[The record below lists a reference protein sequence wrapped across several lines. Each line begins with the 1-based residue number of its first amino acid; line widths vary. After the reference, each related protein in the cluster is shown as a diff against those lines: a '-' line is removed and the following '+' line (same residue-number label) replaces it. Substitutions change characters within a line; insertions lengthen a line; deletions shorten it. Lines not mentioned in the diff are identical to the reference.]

1 MGVSERFDFWC
12 YLVLS
17 CFTTGAIYPIVAHWQ
32 WHEQGWLFQLGFL
45 DFAGSNVVHFL
56 GGVSAFVACHLVGPR
71 LSVQRTR
78 NYSLIEDDNERR
90 TKLLMQQLKN
100 DSTPVHVLF
109 GSFMLCIGWL
119 SFNCGSMTT
128 VEDNEVGIGLIAMNT
143 LLGAAAGSV
152 STSALSAYRYN
163 GQTKIDYICNGMLGG
178 LVAVTANC
186 DAVDTWAAV
195 VIGAITPV
203 FLELGD
209 WINLKFGI
217 DDVIGAVP
225 VHGACGV
232 WGVIAT
238 GFFHVEYG
246 CLYSGKFRFLGVQ
259 ILGLLVTGVWAATLT
274 FLWIAAMNRWMRP
287 IRISPDLEESGADG
301 PEHGIVNVVTVPG
314 VADEVFKG
322 DLEMMRAI
330 KATKPIP

>member
-1 MGVSERFDFWC
+1 MG
-12 YLVLS
+12 
-17 CFTTGAIYPIVAHWQ
+17 
-32 WHEQGWLFQLGFL
+32 
-45 DFAGSNVVHFL
+45 
-56 GGVSAFVACHLVGPR
+56 
-71 LSVQRTR
+71 
-78 NYSLIEDDNERR
+78 
-90 TKLLMQQLKN
+90 
-100 DSTPVHVLF
+100 
-109 GSFMLCIGWL
+109 LCIGWL

-128 VEDNEVGIGLIAMNT
+128 VEGNTAGIGLIAMNT

-152 STSALSAYRYN
+152 APSALSAYRYK

-195 VIGAITPV
+195 GIG
-203 FLELGD
+203 
-209 WINLKFGI
+209 
-217 DDVIGAVP
+217 DVIGAVP

-259 ILGLLVTGVWAATLT
+259 ILGLLVTGVWAGCLT
-274 FLWIAAMNRWMRP
+274 YVWIWMMNRWMRP

-314 VADEVFKG
+314 VA
-322 DLEMMRAI
+322 
-330 KATKPIP
+330 